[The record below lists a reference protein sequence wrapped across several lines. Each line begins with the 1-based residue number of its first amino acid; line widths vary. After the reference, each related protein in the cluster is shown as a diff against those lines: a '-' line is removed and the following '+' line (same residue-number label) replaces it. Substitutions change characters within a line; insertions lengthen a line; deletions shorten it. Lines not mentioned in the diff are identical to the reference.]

1 MKALKWFLLLSGIW
15 TIGLGITAFF
25 RPLDGLAALGIFFGI
40 GILISG
46 ISEIASFIG
55 AEKGSR
61 TGMMLASGIMST
73 LFGIWVIFGRGTD
86 VIIYILLF
94 VFAAW
99 VMASGIARIVD
110 AVSKKPV
117 IANSGGAAVIAYE
130 GKINIWGLIL
140 GILSTFAGF
149 ALMFNP
155 FMSARIITFVM
166 AFMFISFGIGSIQLF
181 FHLRKLEK
189 EVKAQVIDVV
199 ETK

>member
-1 MKALKWFLLLSGIW
+1 MKALKWFLLPAGLWI
-15 TIGLGITAFF
+15 IGLGITALV
-25 RPLDGLAALGIFFGI
+25 RPLDGLAAIGIFFGI

-46 ISEIASFIG
+46 ISEIASFCG
-55 AEKGSR
+55 AGKGNRS
-61 TGMMLASGIMST
+61 GMMLASGIMSV
-73 LFGIWVIFGRGTD
+73 LFGTWVIFGRGTD
-86 VIIYILLF
+86 VITYILLF

-140 GILSTFAGF
+140 GILATLAGF

-166 AFMFISFGIGSIQLF
+166 AFMFISFGVGSIQLF
-181 FHLRKLEK
+181 FRLRKAEK
-189 EVKAQVIDVV
+189 ENKASDS
-199 ETK
+199 